1 MEEIEKELNLV
12 FQEHKQKYIDNYD
25 KSEGLI
31 TKLKNTENF
40 NIIFESLQDK
50 LILKANQI
58 KEKNNKISK
67 TNIEQNIKDKIIEFS
82 RYIISPF

>member
-31 TKLKNTENF
+31 PKLKNTENF
-40 NIIFESLQDK
+40 NIIFESIQDK